1 MPIVQALKKWK
12 QGYFKFKVSF
22 NKVSTKSDVVQCSCH
37 IPTRWFCALSH
48 SGLVTQRLI
57 TCNFKSLPT
66 SWAPTLPQKPYLQA
80 LLPWHIPE
88 KKNLQCLNWHFR
100 CKHSS
105 QTSHALATF
114 KLYLTFF
121 LTSDLISIILLE
133 ISFTSWE
140 WNSLSMFSQALS
152 SISSIIKQKRWQQ

>member
-88 KKNLQCLNWHFR
+88 KKISNVLIDTSDVNIPL
-100 CKHSS
+100 KHHTLWPHSNFIS
-105 QTSHALATF
+105 LF
-114 KLYLTFF
+114 FF

-140 WNSLSMFSQALS
+140 
-152 SISSIIKQKRWQQ
+152 